1 MPHYFPEH
9 IFGNTPPWTEI
20 FIDNLAL
27 DMFIGVHDHE
37 KAALQR
43 VLVSLSA
50 RVDPVLSGKDDLSGV
65 VSYGD
70 LVRTIQA
77 LAEAGHIN
85 LVETFAERI
94 AEAALGDPRVHAVSV
109 RITKPQACTA
119 AQGVGVQ
126 ILRVR
131 NPG

>member
-1 MPHYFPEH
+1 MSSNIPS
-9 IFGNTPPWTEI
+9 WTEI

-37 KAALQR
+37 KAAPQR

-50 RVDPVLSGKDDLSGV
+50 RVDPPHADRDDLSGV

-85 LVETFAERI
+85 LLETFAERI
-94 AEAALGDPRVHAVSV
+94 AEAALGDSRVHAVSV
-109 RITKPQACTA
+109 RIAKPQACTA

-126 ILRVR
+126 IFRAR